1 MKEAKINQ
9 EGQRMAED
17 WKYFYEVE
25 IEVIK
30 FVWLTVMTDPTLE
43 RFLITKLWNLNCRVS

>member
-17 WKYFYEVE
+17 LKYFYEVE
-25 IEVIK
+25 KEIIK
-30 FVWLTVMTDPTLE
+30 IVWLTVMIDPTLE
-43 RFLITKLWNLNCRVS
+43 RFMMTKL